1 LWRTYQADFLLTHLN
16 ATLRSKLNGAQ
27 MKKNIY
33 SSWEAT
39 LVSSAFEFLQSLSEK
54 ESLGVFGNVTA
65 K

>member
-1 LWRTYQADFLLTHLN
+1 
-16 ATLRSKLNGAQ
+16 